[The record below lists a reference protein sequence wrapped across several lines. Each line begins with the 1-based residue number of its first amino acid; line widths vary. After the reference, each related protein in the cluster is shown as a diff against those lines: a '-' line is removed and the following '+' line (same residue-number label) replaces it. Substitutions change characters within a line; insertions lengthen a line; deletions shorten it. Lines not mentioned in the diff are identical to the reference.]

1 MANRAR
7 KSLHRSL
14 ALTLACSLFACAAGT
29 DRSIDTASSSTGLDT
44 AKARLSRAQL
54 VAACRDTAARQN
66 PTVRWVADTALAA
79 DLNYDGAPELVIWG
93 TEADSIFVVAI
104 VGCSGILPGQ
114 VWIFPL
120 NALGMF
126 GTRNLNVALTDPAPG
141 QGYLD
146 ENCIRTD
153 TTAECRHMRK
163 IEPELEAA
171 GSRGARGLSIG
182 INDRDHVYVYW
193 DPDLGEFVSWRP

>member
-1 MANRAR
+1 MIPLR
-7 KSLHRSL
+7 KDLQQSL
-14 ALTLACSLFACAAGT
+14 AFVLACSLFACAGGT

-54 VAACRDTAARQN
+54 VAACRDTAAREN
-66 PTVRWVADTALAA
+66 PKVQWVADTALAA
-79 DLNYDGAPELVIWG
+79 DLNYDGAPELVVWG
-93 TEADSIFVVAI
+93 TEGDSLFVVAI
-104 VGCSGILPGQ
+104 VGCSGILPGH

-120 NALGMF
+120 NALKGF
-126 GTRNLNVALTDPAPG
+126 GTRNLDVALTDPAPG

-146 ENCIRTD
+146 ENCVRTD
-153 TTAECRHMRK
+153 TTAECRHLRK

-182 INDRDHVYVYW
+182 IDDRDHVYVYW